1 MKATPGF
8 LRLNRLRVLSG
19 RDAVYDEQFHEGV
32 NIIRGQNG
40 SGKSTIADFIFF
52 VLGGEFEDWKE
63 AAGRCDGVEA
73 ELETLRGTLTL
84 RRSVGSSLERV
95 LVYFGSLA
103 EASESSIEGWEEF
116 PIRRQSSRE
125 SFSQVMF
132 RSAGIPEAQSE
143 GAANVT
149 MHQILRLCYSDQRT
163 PAARLFRFETFD
175 TRSIREAVGDLVCG
189 ISGYE
194 AYEIRLELREKRKEL
209 GEIEGRLHALE
220 SVLPADGSRN
230 TPEAVRGRI
239 RELKDEGDRLRREIE
254 AVDEM
259 VEPGEV
265 KEYLRERKRA
275 QAVLMKERERIKNL
289 ELAQENIEFELREI
303 ASFLDFLDELKEK
316 IGFAEATSDLIGP
329 IEFRYCPACGQGL
342 DPEVAGGHCVVCKS
356 AVDGEV
362 EGARYNEIRLDVAI
376 QMRESRQL
384 TRQKQAE
391 LSETRREVRQ
401 ARREHEKALASF
413 DLEYAGGKGPREAFL
428 ALRTNRLGRI
438 DAEVDFLT
446 RSLDFAMEVEQ
457 LREGKATLGRNVD
470 VLEARERA
478 LQREAE
484 RRRPR
489 ALGWVSDLAAS
500 VLRSDLPRQAEFQ
513 TAKAVAI
520 DFRSDSISVG
530 GSMNFAESSNVI
542 LKNAAVLGLFLGA
555 CADPDFFHPRFLLI
569 DNVEDKGME
578 EVRSH
583 KFQHVVV
590 ERVSKLGLPCQ
601 VIFTTSMMS
610 PALEEKG
617 YTVGPAYTSANRCL
631 AFTGQGDD
639 VVGSGGPVSEAR
651 QER

>member
-19 RDAVYDEQFHEGV
+19 RHAVYDEEFHEGV

-52 VLGGEFEDWKE
+52 ILGGEFEDWKD

-73 ELETLRGTLTL
+73 ELETSRGTLTL
-84 RRSVGSSLERV
+84 RRVVGSSLERA
-95 LVYFGSLA
+95 LVYFGPLA
-103 EASESSIEGWEEF
+103 EASVSSIEGWEEF

-125 SFSQVMF
+125 SLSQVMF

-149 MHQILRLCYSDQRT
+149 MHQLLRLCYSDQRT

-194 AYEIRLELREKRKEL
+194 AYEVRLELRDKRKEL
-209 GEIEGRLHALE
+209 AEIEGRLRALE
-220 SVLPADGSRN
+220 SVLPSDGDLHTSDL
-230 TPEAVRGRI
+230 VDGRI
-239 RELKDEGDRLRREIE
+239 RELEDEGDRIRREIE

-275 QAVLMKERERIKNL
+275 QTVLMKERDQIKHL

-303 ASFLDFLDELKEK
+303 GSFLDFLDELKEK
-316 IGFAEATSDLIGP
+316 VGFAEATSDLIGP

-342 DPEVAGGHCVVCKS
+342 GPEMDGGHCVVCKS
-356 AVDGEV
+356 PVDGEG
-362 EGARYNEIRLDVAI
+362 EGARYNEIRLDLEI

-384 TRQKQAE
+384 TRQKKAE
-391 LSETRREVRQ
+391 LNSTRREVRQ
-401 ARREHEKALASF
+401 ARREHEKALAAF
-413 DLEYAGGKGPREAFL
+413 DLKYAGGKGPREAFL

-438 DAEVDFLT
+438 DAEIDFLT
-446 RSLDFAMEVEQ
+446 RSLDLAVEVEE
-457 LREGKATLGRNVD
+457 LREGKATLGRKVD
-470 VLEARERA
+470 VLEARERV
-478 LQREAE
+478 LQRQAE
-484 RRRPR
+484 SRRPR
-489 ALGWVSDLAAS
+489 ALGLVSDLAS
-500 VLRSDLPRQAEFQ
+500 GVLRSDLPRQAEFQ
-513 TAKAVAI
+513 AAQGVTI
-520 DFRSDSISVG
+520 DFQSDSISVG

-555 CADPDFFHPRFLLI
+555 CADPEFFHPRFLLI

-583 KFQHVVV
+583 RFQHVIVD
-590 ERVSKLGLPCQ
+590 RVSELDLPCQ

-610 PALEEKG
+610 PALEQKG
-617 YTVGPAYTSANRCL
+617 YTVGPAYTSADRCL
-631 AFTGQGDD
+631 VFADQGGGVVDSESPVPGAGQEG
-639 VVGSGGPVSEAR
+639 
-651 QER
+651 